1 MGEIIVLELGGGV
14 ALDGEFQIIGPHAG
28 AVVGDADELEAA
40 AGGSDVDAARAGV
53 DGVLHQLLDDA
64 CRPLDDLTRGNA
76 IYEVRRQLTNDHPH
90 ASGFA
95 PGKYRRGRHST
106 RF

>member
-1 MGEIIVLELGGGV
+1 M
-14 ALDGEFQIIGPHAG
+14 ALDRERQIVGAHAG

-40 AGGSDVDAARAGV
+40 AGGGHVDAARPGV

-76 IYEVRRQLTNDHPH
+76 IYEVRRQLTNGHRMPP
-90 ASGFA
+90 A
-95 PGKYRRGRHST
+95 PRGGIPAGSAL
-106 RF
+106 